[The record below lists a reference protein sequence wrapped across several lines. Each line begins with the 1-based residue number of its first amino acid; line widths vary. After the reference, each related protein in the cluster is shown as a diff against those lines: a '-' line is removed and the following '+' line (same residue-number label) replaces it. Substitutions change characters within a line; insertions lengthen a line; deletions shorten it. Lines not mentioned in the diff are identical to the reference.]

1 MDEIPD
7 ALVEETWQE
16 MGSWS
21 DEDVRRLMKRIARTQ
36 GPLAVFVMT
45 LTEHLSAD
53 ARQLA
58 LYLFAMIQCMFW
70 KTPGRV
76 RRARPTEIEAAYER
90 NLEFLSRFEN
100 ADERFL
106 ERAASS
112 MDLSQPFVMKYLVEA
127 LIEAPEE
134 DDPVVL
140 SEEETGEL
148 FLILKTVIDT
158 LDKISH
164 PR

>member
-1 MDEIPD
+1 MDVIPD

-36 GPLAVFVMT
+36 GPLLVFVMT
-45 LTEHLSAD
+45 LTEHLSAG
-53 ARQLA
+53 AKQLA
-58 LYLFAMIQCMFW
+58 LYLFAMIQRMFW

-106 ERAASS
+106 EGAASS

-134 DDPVVL
+134 DDPIVL